1 MISMSSQEP
10 RGAHPAL
17 LHLPLNSHLP
27 VGSFK
32 RGWRIPC
39 LGFNWSSTVTVTV
52 VIWTVERVGCS
63 LCLQCST
70 AWWWECESSVSFGT
84 YGLAEMVACETITL
98 FCFRLVI
105 GTDQGFTV
113 VDTITNRCLYT
124 LCNLTSI
131 LCKWNKV
138 CARSF
143 FPYHIAVLCV
153 EKIALHEGLQS
164 LATF

>member
-10 RGAHPAL
+10 RAAHPAL

-70 AWWWECESSVSFGT
+70 AWWWECESSLSFGT
-84 YGLAEMVACETITL
+84 YGLAEMVECETITL

-143 FPYHIAVLCV
+143 FHI
-153 EKIALHEGLQS
+153 I
-164 LATF
+164 